1 MVFIQEIWVRLPVA
15 LPKDAS
21 TATLLKQIQGY
32 EISRF
37 RFYDYKMKVETRLV
51 FLIRKCAELVMHRAV
66 NPAGEIP
73 NCGIVTHLPSHLTA
87 MIEPL
92 KKLRLTSFLILAA
105 RQV

>member
-1 MVFIQEIWVRLPVA
+1 MVFIQEKSERYRHE
-15 LPKDAS
+15 LPKDVS

-32 EISRF
+32 KLVGFDFS
-37 RFYDYKMKVETRLV
+37 DSKMKVGTHLV

-92 KKLRLTSFLILAA
+92 KKLRLISFLILAA

>member
-1 MVFIQEIWVRLPVA
+1 MSQ
-15 LPKDAS
+15 
-21 TATLLKQIQGY
+21 
-32 EISRF
+32 F
-37 RFYDYKMKVETRLV
+37 RFSDYKMKVETRLV